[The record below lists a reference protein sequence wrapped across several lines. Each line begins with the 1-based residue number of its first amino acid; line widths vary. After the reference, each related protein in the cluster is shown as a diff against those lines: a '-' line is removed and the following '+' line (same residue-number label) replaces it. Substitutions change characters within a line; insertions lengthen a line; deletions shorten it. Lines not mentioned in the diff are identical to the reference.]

1 MRTWIADYTS
11 TEDIYWMVPGN
22 PVDVDKLPNR
32 TFDSPSQRARTIQLL
47 NDYNDALHV
56 TPELDA
62 RFAAL
67 AAERVHHSLLRYYV
81 VLPLMRIA
89 DMWLR
94 PRTETLPSDTKW
106 WEFDDDPK
114 WLTLSLGL
122 GIVNLAYVVAALAG
136 LVRGR
141 FAPHLGLLL
150 TFVILRTLFL
160 GMLENPETRYTLEC
174 YPIVIILAAA
184 LFQPRGGKL
193 REE

>member
-1 MRTWIADYTS
+1 
-11 TEDIYWMVPGN
+11 MVPGN
-22 PVDVDKLPNR
+22 PVDPDKLPDR
-32 TFDSPSQRARTIQLL
+32 TFDSPSQREQTIQLL

-81 VLPLMRIA
+81 ELPLLRIA

-94 PRTETLPSDTKW
+94 PRSETLPSDTRW
-106 WEFDDDPK
+106 WEFDEDPK
-114 WLTLSLGL
+114 WLALSLGL

-136 LVRGR
+136 LVRGQ
-141 FAPHLGLLL
+141 FAADLGLLL

-160 GMLENPETRYTLEC
+160 GTLENPETRYTLEC
-174 YPIVIILAAA
+174 YPIMIILASA
-184 LFQPRGGKL
+184 LFEPKPRGHMKT
-193 REE
+193 